1 MDIADSYVLRESEKF
16 MAPIH
21 SDAMIDKKK
30 LGNDAEA
37 AVFPVQNN
45 WLQLQ
50 EEEEKKEGGT
60 QDNALNEETLM
71 ANGDEMA

>member
-37 AVFPVQNN
+37 AVFPV
-45 WLQLQ
+45 
-50 EEEEKKEGGT
+50 
-60 QDNALNEETLM
+60 
-71 ANGDEMA
+71 

>member
-30 LGNDAEA
+30 LGEDAEA
-37 AVFPVQNN
+37 AVFPVKNN

-50 EEEEKKEGGT
+50 EEEEKKGEDD
-60 QDNALNEETLM
+60 QNSAY
-71 ANGDEMA
+71 NGDEMA